1 MRGKKHSL
9 AKAATPD
16 PRFGSPAITKFINY
30 VMLDGQKATATKI
43 VYDALEKSSKELKV
57 EVKEV
62 MDMVIANVMPKLE
75 VRPRR
80 IGGANYQVPV
90 PVTEHRGI
98 ALALKWIVGVVREKQ
113 GKPMS
118 DFLAEELIASYRN
131 EGAAVKKREMVE
143 KMAEANKAFAQF
155 KW

>member
-1 MRGKKHSL
+1 MRGKKASQI
-9 AKAATPD
+9 KRVQPD
-16 PRFGSPAITKFINY
+16 IKFGSPVVTKFISY
-30 VMLDGQKATATKI
+30 VMLHGERVTAERL
-43 VYDALEKSSKELKV
+43 VYSALEKAAKETKTD
-57 EVKEV
+57 VKGLI
-62 MDMVIANVMPKLE
+62 DQVIANVMPKIE

-90 PVTEHRGI
+90 PVAEHRGI

-113 GKPMS
+113 GKPFD
-118 DFLAEELIASYRN
+118 DFLAEELVAAYKN

>member
-1 MRGKKHSL
+1 MRGKKGSL
-9 AKAATPD
+9 ARKALPD
-16 PRFGSPAITKFINY
+16 PRYGSPTITKFINY
-30 VMLDGQKATATKI
+30 MMLDGEKATSTKI
-43 VYDALEKSSKELKV
+43 VYEALEEAAKQLKV
-57 EVKEV
+57 EVK
-62 MDMVIANVMPKLE
+62 DVIDQVVANVMPKLE
-75 VRPRR
+75 VRARR

-90 PVTEHRGI
+90 PVPEHRGI

-113 GKPMS
+113 GKPMNK
-118 DFLAEELIASYRN
+118 FLSEELIAGYKN